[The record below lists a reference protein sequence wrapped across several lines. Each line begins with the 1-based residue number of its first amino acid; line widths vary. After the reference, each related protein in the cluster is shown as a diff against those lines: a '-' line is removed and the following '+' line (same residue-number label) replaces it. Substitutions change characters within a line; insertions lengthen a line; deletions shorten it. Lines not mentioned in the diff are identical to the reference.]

1 MSNDIELHRDDVVL
15 NGEVIRDYMSSL
27 EFMTPAE
34 RSRIIKALKKQNE
47 EQEKHEHD

>member
-1 MSNDIELHRDDVVL
+1 MSKDIKIRRDDVVL

-27 EFMTPAE
+27 EFMTPSE

-47 EQEKHEHD
+47 EKEKHEHD